1 MDEPRKRHP
10 LRRDLIALTSAYL
23 LTRLIVSIGAGVTYN
38 IWPVE
43 TGWDMHLLDT
53 KLLRHD
59 LFTSLFYL
67 HSQPP
72 GYNLASAFM
81 LQLPSGTRV
90 AVGYVISLILGLAVV
105 WSSYLLMHDLHIR
118 RWLTLTAVTLGLIL
132 SPVWLLYA
140 NYFFYSY
147 WAAVL
152 ISVSLLCLLRY
163 LRSQRP
169 IYGITFFSVNA
180 LAILFDSQYQFP
192 LLILGLGAIV
202 LIARMPWKPV
212 LLVALLP
219 VLIVGGWYAKN
230 LILFGTPS
238 TSSWAGINIS
248 RIALFNSDPAQIR
261 QLIAQHKLSAMAL
274 SPGFRPLNAEIWGY
288 TGHKI
293 LYPHT
298 GVKALDQIKKSN
310 QQDNTNN
317 KAYIEI
323 SRALLTEDL
332 HSVTH
337 TPGHYFHNVEKS
349 VAIWFT
355 PSDENFLLT
364 GVASFLA
371 TPQLRAYNKFV
382 KQNGLVTPAMQ
393 RYLNAY
399 EGILGLRMA
408 EGTPGSWVKI
418 DTSVPTP
425 RISQLSITEIL
436 MELAFLFGIPWIA
449 WERRRD
455 RKMLAFLA
463 YLWLIAIMVFLESSL
478 LDLGEN
484 DRFRFSLGTSLLI
497 GGIVV
502 IDRFLPRT
510 RKTAARDGEQD
521 LALPDKDAG
530 LPLPS

>member
-1 MDEPRKRHP
+1 MHEPRKYHRI
-10 LRRDLIALTSAYL
+10 RRDLFGLSAAYL
-23 LTRLIVSIGAGVTYN
+23 LVRLIVTFGAGVTYN
-38 IWPVE
+38 IWPARN
-43 TGWDMHLLDT
+43 GWDMHLLDL

-59 LFTSLFYL
+59 LFTSLLYL

-72 GYNLASAFM
+72 GYNLATAVM
-81 LQLPSGTRV
+81 LRLPSGAMGPV
-90 AVGYVISLILGLAVV
+90 AYLISVLLGLAAV
-105 WSSYLLMHDLHIR
+105 WSCYLLMHDLHIR
-118 RWLTLTAVTLGLIL
+118 RWLTLTAVSLGLIL
-132 SPVWLLYA
+132 SPAWLLYA

-152 ISVSLLCLLRY
+152 ISLSLLCLLRY

-169 IYGITFFSVNA
+169 VWGIAFFSVNA

-192 LLILGLGAIV
+192 LLILAFGAILLV
-202 LIARMPWKPV
+202 ARMPWKPV

-238 TSSWAGINIS
+238 TSSWTGINIS
-248 RIALFNSDPAQIR
+248 RIALFNADPAQIR
-261 QLIAQHKLSAMAL
+261 QLIAQHKLSTMAL
-274 SPGFRPLNAEIWGY
+274 SPGFRPLNAGIWGY

-293 LYPHT
+293 LSPHT
-298 GVKALDQIKKSN
+298 GVKALDQPKKSN

-323 SRALLTEDL
+323 SRALLAEDL

-337 TPGHYFHNVEKS
+337 APGHYFHNVEKS

-371 TPQLRAYNKFV
+371 TPQLQPYNNFV
-382 KQNGLVTPAMQ
+382 KQNGLVTPAMK

-399 EGILGLRMA
+399 ESTLGLRMA
-408 EGTPGSWVKI
+408 EGTPGSWVQM

-425 RISQLSITEIL
+425 RISQLSITEVL
-436 MELAFLFGIPWIA
+436 MELVFLFGIPWIA

-463 YLWLIAIMVFLESSL
+463 YLWLLVMMIFLESSL

-502 IDRFLPRT
+502 IDRLLPQKAAT
-510 RKTAARDGEQD
+510 RD
-521 LALPDKDAG
+521 LSSLENT
-530 LPLPS
+530 